1 MDIASDKTPPD
12 PRLTMGDLQQ
22 PPLDPFRV
30 HDQMQTPEIEARQSD
45 QLPPELEDSADQECD
60 ANGNGMLRDKFPG
73 SATTPEEDPGSEAES
88 SVDQNE
94 QLVVKLKYSTK
105 TKTTNT
111 SSSPDHQRS
120 ANGTS
125 VSQKLGTI
133 SKTISDCLKLC
144 PEWGTISNPSS
155 GSPIVKQES
164 GHHRYT
170 ASPDS
175 KTTDPQIKIE
185 KDDDQALVP
194 TPLSKPMEE
203 SGQVKVIKDELEH
216 DARQQIHDPHQGFAQ
231 NDMDVDAHPANGT
244 MHVPANDNTF
254 NKSLDIADTQAA
266 APEPT
271 AVDER
276 SADDVDGEYQQSE
289 SASPEAAR
297 GENTV
302 FNNDENTSNGT
313 DSQEWS
319 PSAINKQHKGHPAID
334 HQLVPS
340 GFTSDEMNVQQ
351 QDQVKQ
357 IPHIF
362 GTGQPDLGVQD
373 VWSQPHPNFPDPVHL
388 TTTSSSPRHQDSRVS
403 NPNITLEG
411 ISQFQ
416 TTQPHHVSLQPSDQ
430 CNQPNFG
437 LSFSRQQQLQA
448 QIERQKKQL
457 EDFRKQNEEWSQ
469 QSQQSLHGFG
479 YPQRQPNAPPSF
491 ITGPLTYQRAPQFSS
506 QQVPNGLSSPGF
518 PQSASTTVPYSQMPL
533 NMSYCLN
540 PASLYKSTTKISA
553 PPSLNTRVLG
563 PYAPQGPK
571 ETPKKIPDEN
581 HSSDEGDASDDDE
594 PLQSRVKRHP
604 SVTSS
609 RDSVIGMSPLLT
621 ASNGIARHPRQNN
634 DSDVE
639 FVTSTSKPKDATLK
653 ANQNQVHKS
662 QPASVPTK
670 NASPSSESA
679 EEIDWTLPQ
688 YEVQRQPLAKGE
700 DIPSAKVSL
709 PGLVREEILL
719 SPDHAD
725 EEVHLLMNIF
735 IPNQRALPNPDPEP
749 AIALLNFHT
758 IAVMVIE
765 AYVQYEIGDEFG
777 TGRGHFHTEH
787 NRGEAEYERMRDA
800 VDADTNEIFF
810 AVVDRYRAGLESK
823 KKPLQ
828 LIRGTQEFCDLAL
841 DLIFYIKDHG
851 LLRPEP
857 KSKAARADKGVK
869 RGPRGGAKAD
879 EAKGKG
885 IKRGTTAKPN
895 EVQPRKKA
903 KTAPV
908 LEVKKKRSK
917 PKTSGITVLRR

>member
-12 PRLTMGDLQQ
+12 PRHAIGDLQHS
-22 PPLDPFRV
+22 PLDAVQV
-30 HDQMQTPEIEARQSD
+30 HDQMQKPKIEAHQNDRLTQD
-45 QLPPELEDSADQECD
+45 LEDSANPECD
-60 ANGNGMLRDKFPG
+60 TDGNGMLGGKLSGNTATSEKDSG
-73 SATTPEEDPGSEAES
+73 SGEES
-88 SVDQNE
+88 SIGQKE
-94 QLVVKLKYSTK
+94 QLVVKLKYNTK

-111 SSSPDHQRS
+111 SSSSDHQRS
-120 ANGTS
+120 ANGSS
-125 VSQKLGTI
+125 VSLKRGTT
-133 SKTISDCLKLC
+133 SETIPS
-144 PEWGTISNPSS
+144 PSS
-155 GSPIVKQES
+155 GSHIVKQES
-164 GHHRYT
+164 GHDQYT
-170 ASPDS
+170 VSPNS

-185 KDDDQALVP
+185 KDDEQVLVP
-194 TPLSKPMEE
+194 SPISKPIEE
-203 SGQVKVIKDELEH
+203 SSQAEVIKDELDH
-216 DARQQIHDPHQGFAQ
+216 DARQQIDQSHRGLAQ
-231 NDMDVDAHPANGT
+231 DEMNVDAHPGNGT
-244 MHVPANDNTF
+244 MYVRANDNTF
-254 NKSLDIADTQAA
+254 NKSLGVTDTQVAV
-266 APEPT
+266 PEPRKLQEPM
-271 AVDER
+271 AVDECG
-276 SADDVDGEYQQSE
+276 ADDVDGGYQQSE

-297 GENTV
+297 GENNM
-302 FNNDENTSNGT
+302 FNDNDYISDEI

-362 GTGQPDLGVQD
+362 STGQPDLGVQD
-373 VWSQPHPNFPDPVHL
+373 VWSQPHPDFPDPVHL

-403 NPNITLEG
+403 NPKSTLG
-411 ISQFQ
+411 GFSQFQ
-416 TTQPHHVSLQPSDQ
+416 TTQPHHVSQRPSDQ
-430 CNQPNFG
+430 CNQPNFDP
-437 LSFSRQQQLQA
+437 SFSRQQQLQG

-469 QSQQSLHGFG
+469 QSQQSLYGFG
-479 YPQRQPNAPPSF
+479 YTPRQSNTPPSF
-491 ITGPLTYQRAPQFSS
+491 ITGPLTYQRAPQFSN
-506 QQVPNGLSSPGF
+506 QQVSNGLNNPAF
-518 PQSASTTVPYSQMPL
+518 QISASPTVSYSQMPL

-563 PYAPQGPK
+563 SYAHQGPQK
-571 ETPKKIPDEN
+571 TPKKISDEN
-581 HSSDEGDASDDDE
+581 DCSDDGDASDDDE
-594 PLQSRVKRHP
+594 PLQSRVKCHP

-621 ASNGIARHPRQNN
+621 ASDRIARHPRQNN

-639 FVTSTSKPKDATLK
+639 FVTSTSESKDAALK
-653 ANQNQVHKS
+653 ADQNQVHKS
-662 QPASVPTK
+662 QPASVPAN
-670 NASPSSESA
+670 NASTSLENV

-787 NRGEAEYERMRDA
+787 NRGDAEYERMRDA

-869 RGPRGGAKAD
+869 RGPRVGAKAE

-885 IKRGTTAKPN
+885 IKRGTTANPN

-903 KTAPV
+903 KTVPV
-908 LEVKKKRSK
+908 LEVKKKKSR

>member
-12 PRLTMGDLQQ
+12 PRHAIGNPQHS
-22 PPLDPFRV
+22 PLGPVQV
-30 HDQMQTPEIEARQSD
+30 HDQMQKPENAAHQND
-45 QLPPELEDSADQECD
+45 QLTQCLEDSADQECD
-60 ANGNGMLRDKFPG
+60 TNENGMLRDKFSG
-73 SATTPEEDPGSEAES
+73 AATTPEKDSGSGEES
-88 SVDQNE
+88 SVGQKK
-94 QLVVKLKYSTK
+94 QLVVKLKYNTETK
-105 TKTTNT
+105 ITNT

-120 ANGTS
+120 ANSTS
-125 VSQKLGTI
+125 ISLKLGTA
-133 SKTISDCLKLC
+133 SRTIS
-144 PEWGTISNPSS
+144 SPSS
-155 GSPIVKQES
+155 GSPIVKQE
-164 GHHRYT
+164 GEHDRYT
-170 ASPDS
+170 VSPNS

-185 KDDDQALVP
+185 RGDEQALVP
-194 TPLSKPMEE
+194 SPLSKPIEE
-203 SGQVKVIKDELEH
+203 SSQVEVIKDKLDH
-216 DARQQIHDPHQGFAQ
+216 DARQQIDQSHRGLAQ
-231 NDMDVDAHPANGT
+231 DEMDVDAHPGDGT

-254 NKSLDIADTQAA
+254 NKSSDITDTQVAV
-266 APEPT
+266 PEPSKLQEPM
-271 AVDER
+271 AVNKR
-276 SADDVDGEYQQSE
+276 GADDVDCDYQQSE
-289 SASPEAAR
+289 TASPEAAR
-297 GENTV
+297 SERNV
-302 FNNDENTSNGT
+302 FNDDYYISDEI

-319 PSAINKQHKGHPAID
+319 PSAINKQHKGRPAID
-334 HQLVPS
+334 HQLVTS

-362 GTGQPDLGVQD
+362 STGQPDLGVQD
-373 VWSQPHPNFPDPVHL
+373 VWSQPHPDFPDPVHL
-388 TTTSSSPRHQDSRVS
+388 TTTSSSPRYQNSHVS
-403 NPNITLEG
+403 NPNIMLEG
-411 ISQFQ
+411 FSQFQ
-416 TTQPHHVSLQPSDQ
+416 TKQPRYVSQRPSDQ
-430 CNQPNFG
+430 CNQLNFG
-437 LSFSRQQQLQA
+437 PDFIRQQQLKA
-448 QIERQKKQL
+448 RIERQKRQL

-469 QSQQSLHGFG
+469 QSQQSPHVFG
-479 YPQRQPNAPPSF
+479 YPQRQSNAPPSF
-491 ITGPLTYQRAPQFSS
+491 ITGPLTYQRAPQVSN
-506 QQVPNGLSSPGF
+506 QQISNRLNSPGY
-518 PQSASTTVPYSQMPL
+518 PQSASPTVSYSQMPL
-533 NMSYCLN
+533 NMSYCIN

-563 PYAPQGPK
+563 LYAPQGPK

-581 HSSDEGDASDDDE
+581 DCSDDGDASDDDE
-594 PLQSRVKRHP
+594 PLQSRVKRYP

-787 NRGEAEYERMRDA
+787 NRGDAEYERVRDA
-800 VDADTNEIFF
+800 VDADTNDIFF

-851 LLRPEP
+851 LLKPEP
-857 KSKAARADKGVK
+857 KAKAARADKGVK
-869 RGPRGGAKAD
+869 RGPRGGAKAE

-908 LEVKKKRSK
+908 LEVKKKKSR

>member
-45 QLPPELEDSADQECD
+45 QLTPELEDSADQECD

-175 KTTDPQIKIE
+175 KTTNPQIKIE

-254 NKSLDIADTQAA
+254 NKSLDIA
-266 APEPT
+266 
-271 AVDER
+271 
-276 SADDVDGEYQQSE
+276 
-289 SASPEAAR
+289 
-297 GENTV
+297 
-302 FNNDENTSNGT
+302 

-479 YPQRQPNAPPSF
+479 YPQRQSNAPPSF

-609 RDSVIGMSPLLT
+609 RGSVIGMSPLLT

>member
-12 PRLTMGDLQQ
+12 PRHAIGNPQHS
-22 PPLDPFRV
+22 PLGPVQV
-30 HDQMQTPEIEARQSD
+30 HDQMQKPENAAHQND
-45 QLPPELEDSADQECD
+45 QLTQCLEDSADQECD
-60 ANGNGMLRDKFPG
+60 TNENGMVRDKFSG
-73 SATTPEEDPGSEAES
+73 AATTPEKDSGSGEES
-88 SVDQNE
+88 SVGQKK
-94 QLVVKLKYSTK
+94 QLVVKLKYNTK
-105 TKTTNT
+105 TKITNT

-120 ANGTS
+120 ANSTS
-125 VSQKLGTI
+125 ISLKLSTASRTI
-133 SKTISDCLKLC
+133 SS
-144 PEWGTISNPSS
+144 PSS
-155 GSPIVKQES
+155 GSPIVKQE
-164 GHHRYT
+164 GEHDRYT
-170 ASPDS
+170 VSPNS

-185 KDDDQALVP
+185 RGDGQALVP
-194 TPLSKPMEE
+194 SPLGKPIEE
-203 SGQVKVIKDELEH
+203 SSQVEVIKEKLDH
-216 DARQQIHDPHQGFAQ
+216 DARQQIDQSHRGLAQ
-231 NDMDVDAHPANGT
+231 DEMDVDAQPRNGT

-254 NKSLDIADTQAA
+254 NKSLDMADTQAA
-266 APEPT
+266 APETT
-271 AVDER
+271 AVDEC
-276 SADDVDGEYQQSE
+276 STDHVDDDYQESE
-289 SASPEAAR
+289 SVLPEATR

-302 FNNDENTSNGT
+302 FNDDENNSGGT

-319 PSAINKQHKGHPAID
+319 PSAANKQHEGHPAID
-334 HQLVPS
+334 HQLVTS

-351 QDQVKQ
+351 KDQVKQ

-362 GTGQPDLGVQD
+362 STGQPDLGVHD
-373 VWSQPHPNFPDPVHL
+373 IWSQPHPDFPDPVHL
-388 TTTSSSPRHQDSRVS
+388 NTTSSSPRHQESRIS
-403 NPNITLEG
+403 NHNITLNSF
-411 ISQFQ
+411 SQFQ
-416 TTQPHHVSLQPSDQ
+416 TTQPRHVSQRPSDQ

-437 LSFSRQQQLQA
+437 SSFSRQQQLQA

-457 EDFRKQNEEWSQ
+457 DDFRQQNEEWSQ
-469 QSQQSLHGFG
+469 QSQRSLHGFG
-479 YPQRQPNAPPSF
+479 YPQRQLNAPPSF
-491 ITGPLTYQRAPQFSS
+491 VTGPLTYQRAPQFSN
-506 QQVPNGLSSPGF
+506 QQVLNGLNSPGF
-518 PQSASTTVPYSQMPL
+518 QQSASPTVSYSQMPL
-533 NMSYCLN
+533 NMSYCVN
-540 PASLYKSTTKISA
+540 PASLYKSTKKISA
-553 PPSLNTRVLG
+553 PPSLNTQVLG

-571 ETPKKIPDEN
+571 ETPKKILDEN
-581 HSSDEGDASDDDE
+581 DCSNEGDASDDDE

-621 ASNGIARHPRQNN
+621 ASNGIARHPRQDN

-639 FVTSTSKPKDATLK
+639 FVTSTSESKDAALK
-653 ANQNQVHKS
+653 ADQNQVHKS
-662 QPASVPTK
+662 QPASAPSD
-670 NASPSSESA
+670 NAPPSSENA

-735 IPNQRALPNPDPEP
+735 IPNQRTLPNPDPEP

-787 NRGEAEYERMRDA
+787 NRGDAEYERMRDA

-857 KSKAARADKGVK
+857 KAKAARADKGVK
-869 RGPRGGAKAD
+869 RGPRGGAKA
-879 EAKGKG
+879 EQAKGKG

-908 LEVKKKRSK
+908 LEVKKKKSR
-917 PKTSGITVLRR
+917 PKTSGITVLKR

>member
-45 QLPPELEDSADQECD
+45 QLTPELEDSADQECD

-94 QLVVKLKYSTK
+94 QLVVKLKYNTK

-111 SSSPDHQRS
+111 SSSSDHQRS
-120 ANGTS
+120 ANGIS
-125 VSQKLGTI
+125 VSLKRGATSGTN
-133 SKTISDCLKLC
+133 SS
-144 PEWGTISNPSS
+144 PSS

-164 GHHRYT
+164 GHDQYT
-170 ASPDS
+170 VSPNS

-185 KDDDQALVP
+185 KDGEQALVP
-194 TPLSKPMEE
+194 SPISKPIEE
-203 SGQVKVIKDELEH
+203 SSQAEVIKDELDH
-216 DARQQIHDPHQGFAQ
+216 DARQQIDQSHRGLAQ
-231 NDMDVDAHPANGT
+231 DEMNVDVHPGNGT
-244 MHVPANDNTF
+244 MYVPANDNTF
-254 NKSLDIADTQAA
+254 NKSLDITDTRVAVP
-266 APEPT
+266 APRKLQESV
-271 AVDER
+271 AVNKR
-276 SADDVDGEYQQSE
+276 GADDVDCDYQQSE
-289 SASPEAAR
+289 IAPPEAAR
-297 GENTV
+297 GENNV
-302 FNNDENTSNGT
+302 LNDDDYLSDVI

-319 PSAINKQHKGHPAID
+319 PNAINKQHKGRPAID

-362 GTGQPDLGVQD
+362 STGQPDLGVQD
-373 VWSQPHPNFPDPVHL
+373 VWIQPHPDFPDPAHL

-403 NPNITLEG
+403 NPKITLEG
-411 ISQFQ
+411 LSQFQ
-416 TTQPHHVSLQPSDQ
+416 TTQPHHVSQRPSDQ
-430 CNQPNFG
+430 CNQPNFDP
-437 LSFSRQQQLQA
+437 SFSRQQQLQA

-469 QSQQSLHGFG
+469 QSQQSLYGFG
-479 YPQRQPNAPPSF
+479 YTQRQSNAPPSF
-491 ITGPLTYQRAPQFSS
+491 ITGPLTYQRAPHFSN
-506 QQVPNGLSSPGF
+506 QQVSNGLNSPGF
-518 PQSASTTVPYSQMPL
+518 QRSAPPTVSYSQMPL

-563 PYAPQGPK
+563 PYAPQGPQ
-571 ETPKKIPDEN
+571 ETSKKTSDVN
-581 HSSDEGDASDDDE
+581 DCSDERDASDDDE

-609 RDSVIGMSPLLT
+609 RDSVIGMSPLIT
-621 ASNGIARHPRQNN
+621 ASDGITRHRRQDN

-639 FVTSTSKPKDATLK
+639 LVTSKSKPNHATREVK
-653 ANQNQVHKS
+653 QNQVRNP
-662 QPASVPTK
+662 QPASAPSD
-670 NASPSSESA
+670 NAPPSSENA

-688 YEVQRQPLAKGE
+688 YEVQRQLLAKGE
-700 DIPSAKVSL
+700 EIPSAKVSL

-735 IPNQRALPNPDPEP
+735 IPNQRALPNQDPEP

-787 NRGEAEYERMRDA
+787 NRGDAEYERMRDA
-800 VDADTNEIFF
+800 VDADTNDIFF

>member
-12 PRLTMGDLQQ
+12 PRHAIGNPQHS
-22 PPLDPFRV
+22 PLGPVQV
-30 HDQMQTPEIEARQSD
+30 HDQMQKPENAAHQND
-45 QLPPELEDSADQECD
+45 QLTQCLEDSADQECD
-60 ANGNGMLRDKFPG
+60 TNENGMMRDKFSGAATIPEKDSG
-73 SATTPEEDPGSEAES
+73 SGEES
-88 SVDQNE
+88 SVGQKK
-94 QLVVKLKYSTK
+94 QLVVKLKYNTETK
-105 TKTTNT
+105 ITNT

-120 ANGTS
+120 ANSTS
-125 VSQKLGTI
+125 ISLKLSTASRTI
-133 SKTISDCLKLC
+133 SS
-144 PEWGTISNPSS
+144 PSS
-155 GSPIVKQES
+155 GSPIVKQE
-164 GHHRYT
+164 GEHDRYT
-170 ASPDS
+170 VSPNS
-175 KTTDPQIKIE
+175 KTTDPQIEIE

-216 DARQQIHDPHQGFAQ
+216 DARQQIDQSHRGLAQ
-231 NDMDVDAHPANGT
+231 DEMYVDAHPGDGT

-254 NKSLDIADTQAA
+254 NKSSDITDTQVAV
-266 APEPT
+266 PEPSKLQVPM
-271 AVDER
+271 AVNKR
-276 SADDVDGEYQQSE
+276 GADDVDCDYQQSE
-289 SASPEAAR
+289 TASPEAAR
-297 GENTV
+297 GEKNV
-302 FNNDENTSNGT
+302 FNDDYYISDEI
-313 DSQEWS
+313 DSQEWP
-319 PSAINKQHKGHPAID
+319 PSAANKQHEGHPAID

-351 QDQVKQ
+351 QDQVKN
-357 IPHIF
+357 IPHISNA
-362 GTGQPDLGVQD
+362 GQPDLGVHD
-373 VWSQPHPNFPDPVHL
+373 IWSQPHPDFPDPVHL
-388 TTTSSSPRHQDSRVS
+388 TTTSSSPRHQDSRIS
-403 NPNITLEG
+403 NHNITLNSF
-411 ISQFQ
+411 SQFQ
-416 TTQPHHVSLQPSDQ
+416 TAQPRHVSQRPSDQ

-437 LSFSRQQQLQA
+437 SSFSRQQQLQA

-457 EDFRKQNEEWSQ
+457 DDFRQQNEQWSQ
-469 QSQQSLHGFG
+469 QSQRSLHGFG
-479 YPQRQPNAPPSF
+479 YPQRQLNAPPSF
-491 ITGPLTYQRAPQFSS
+491 VTGPLTYQRAPQLSN
-506 QQVPNGLSSPGF
+506 QQVLNGLNSPGF
-518 PQSASTTVPYSQMPL
+518 QQSASPTVSYSQMPL

-540 PASLYKSTTKISA
+540 PASIYKSTIKIPTS
-553 PPSLNTRVLG
+553 PSLNTRVIES
-563 PYAPQGPK
+563 YTPQGPK
-571 ETPKKIPDEN
+571 GTPKKIPDEN
-581 HSSDEGDASDDDE
+581 DCSDEGDASDDDE

-609 RDSVIGMSPLLT
+609 RDSVIGMSPLII
-621 ASNGIARHPRQNN
+621 ASNRIARHRRQNN

-639 FVTSTSKPKDATLK
+639 LVTSKSKPKHATREVK
-653 ANQNQVHKS
+653 QNQVRNP
-662 QPASVPTK
+662 QPASAPSD
-670 NASPSSESA
+670 NASPSSENA

-700 DIPSAKVSL
+700 EIPSAKVSL

-735 IPNQRALPNPDPEP
+735 IPNQRTLPNPDPEP

-787 NRGEAEYERMRDA
+787 NRGDAEYERMRDA

-857 KSKAARADKGVK
+857 KAKAARADKGVK
-869 RGPRGGAKAD
+869 RGPRGGAKA
-879 EAKGKG
+879 EQAKGKG

-908 LEVKKKRSK
+908 LEVKKKRSG
-917 PKTSGITVLRR
+917 PKTSGITVLKR